1 MYNLSEILHETEV
14 CTHGVSESSQ
24 LTKFR
29 DESDFVSCSPVFV
42 NQQRLIWLID
52 ALIVSSLVVLTVAC
66 LSALFVETCLRTLGK
81 VNTVDLVCLLIVF
94 CNNSR
99 TGESLLSGKGGVGKS
114 TIAVNLAI
122 TLKNLKYN
130 VGILDADIYG
140 PSIPKMMGI
149 LEKPKS
155 EDGVNLIPIKKFNIQ
170 CMSIGFMVSEETPM
184 IWRGPMVASTIKTF
198 TGKVLWENIDF
209 LIIDMPP
216 GTGDA
221 LLTFSQEIDIDGAV
235 IITTPQ
241 DIAIIDVKRGI
252 EMFKKTNVKI
262 LGIVENMTSFT
273 SDDGIEHFIFGKD
286 GEKNIASKFNV

>member
-1 MYNLSEILHETEV
+1 MTEKEANLSKNFMDQISPKTQFKKNKIN
-14 CTHGVSESSQ
+14 GVKKIIAIS
-24 LTKFR
+24 
-29 DESDFVSCSPVFV
+29 
-42 NQQRLIWLID
+42 
-52 ALIVSSLVVLTVAC
+52 
-66 LSALFVETCLRTLGK
+66 
-81 VNTVDLVCLLIVF
+81 
-94 CNNSR
+94 
-99 TGESLLSGKGGVGKS
+99 SGKGGVGKS

-122 TLKNLKYN
+122 ALKNLKYN

-140 PSIPKMMGI
+140 PSLPKMIGI

-155 EDGVNLIPIKKFNIQ
+155 EDGVNLIPIKKFDLQ

-198 TGKVLWENIDF
+198 TNKVLWDNVDY

-252 EMFKKTNVKI
+252 EMFKRTNVKI
-262 LGIVENMTSFT
+262 LGIIENMTSFT
-273 SDDGIEHFIFGKD
+273 SDDGVEHFIFGKD
-286 GEKNIASKFNV
+286 GGKNIASKFNIELLGQIPININLRKNSDEGRPFVDQFKEHEVSKLFSEIANKITKKIN

>member
-1 MYNLSEILHETEV
+1 MTEKEANLSKNFMDQISPKTQFKKNKIN
-14 CTHGVSESSQ
+14 GV
-24 LTKFR
+24 KKVIA
-29 DESDFVSCSPVFV
+29 VS
-42 NQQRLIWLID
+42 
-52 ALIVSSLVVLTVAC
+52 
-66 LSALFVETCLRTLGK
+66 
-81 VNTVDLVCLLIVF
+81 
-94 CNNSR
+94 
-99 TGESLLSGKGGVGKS
+99 SGKGGVGKS

-122 TLKNLKYN
+122 ALKNLKYN

-140 PSIPKMMGI
+140 PSIPKMIGI

-155 EDGVNLIPIKKFNIQ
+155 EDGINLIPIKKFDLQ

-198 TGKVLWENIDF
+198 ANKVLWDNIDF

-235 IITTPQ
+235 IVTTPQ

-252 EMFKKTNVKI
+252 EMFKRTNVKI
-262 LGIVENMTSFT
+262 LGIIENMTSFT

-286 GEKNIASKFNV
+286 GGKNIADKFNIELLGQIPININLRKNSDEGSPFVDQFKEHKVSKLFLEIANKITKIIN

>member
-1 MYNLSEILHETEV
+1 MTEKEANLSKSFMDQISPKTQFKKNKIN
-14 CTHGVSESSQ
+14 GV
-24 LTKFR
+24 KKIIA
-29 DESDFVSCSPVFV
+29 VS
-42 NQQRLIWLID
+42 
-52 ALIVSSLVVLTVAC
+52 
-66 LSALFVETCLRTLGK
+66 
-81 VNTVDLVCLLIVF
+81 
-94 CNNSR
+94 
-99 TGESLLSGKGGVGKS
+99 SGKGGVGKS

-122 TLKNLKYN
+122 ALKNLKYN

-149 LEKPKS
+149 SEKPKS
-155 EDGVNLIPIKKFNIQ
+155 DDGLNLIPIKKFDIQ
-170 CMSIGFMVSEETPM
+170 CMSIGFMISEETPM

-198 TGKVLWENIDF
+198 VNKVLWDNVDF

-262 LGIVENMTSFT
+262 LGIIENMTSFT
-273 SDDGIEHFIFGKD
+273 SDDGVEHFIFGKD
-286 GEKNIASKFNV
+286 GGKNIANKFNIELLGQIPININLRKNSDEGSPFVDQFKDDKVSKLFLEIANKITKIIK

>member
-1 MYNLSEILHETEV
+1 MTEKEANLSKNFMDQISPKTQFKKNKINEV
-14 CTHGVSESSQ
+14 
-24 LTKFR
+24 K
-29 DESDFVSCSPVFV
+29 
-42 NQQRLIWLID
+42 
-52 ALIVSSLVVLTVAC
+52 
-66 LSALFVETCLRTLGK
+66 K
-81 VNTVDLVCLLIVF
+81 VIAI
-94 CNNSR
+94 S
-99 TGESLLSGKGGVGKS
+99 SGKGGVGKS

-122 TLKNLKYN
+122 ALKNLKYN

-140 PSIPKMMGI
+140 PSIPKMIGI

-155 EDGVNLIPIKKFNIQ
+155 EDGVNLIPIKKFDLQ

-198 TGKVLWENIDF
+198 ANKVLWDNIDF

-235 IITTPQ
+235 IVTTPQ

-252 EMFKKTNVKI
+252 EMFKRTNVKI
-262 LGIVENMTSFT
+262 LGIIENMTSFT
-273 SDDGIEHFIFGKD
+273 SDDGVEHFIFGKD
-286 GEKNIASKFNV
+286 GGKNIADKFNIELLGQIPININLRKNSDEGLPFVDQFKDHKVSKLFLEIANKITKIIK

>member
-1 MYNLSEILHETEV
+1 KIIAIS
-14 CTHGVSESSQ
+14 
-24 LTKFR
+24 
-29 DESDFVSCSPVFV
+29 
-42 NQQRLIWLID
+42 
-52 ALIVSSLVVLTVAC
+52 
-66 LSALFVETCLRTLGK
+66 
-81 VNTVDLVCLLIVF
+81 
-94 CNNSR
+94 
-99 TGESLLSGKGGVGKS
+99 SGKGGVGKS

-122 TLKNLKYN
+122 ALKNLKYN

-140 PSIPKMMGI
+140 PSIPKMIGI

-155 EDGVNLIPIKKFNIQ
+155 EDGINLIPIKKFDIQ

-198 TGKVLWENIDF
+198 ANKVLWNNVDF

-235 IITTPQ
+235 IVTTPQ

-252 EMFKKTNVKI
+252 EMFKRTNVKI
-262 LGIVENMTSFT
+262 LGIIENMTSFT
-273 SDDGIEHFIFGKD
+273 SNDGVEHFIFGKD
-286 GEKNIASKFNV
+286 GAKNIADKFNIELLGQIPINIDLRKGSDEGLPFVEFNTENKVSNILKNISEKIIKNIN

>member
-1 MYNLSEILHETEV
+1 MTEKEANLSKNFMDQISPKTQFKKNKINAV
-14 CTHGVSESSQ
+14 KKVIAVS
-24 LTKFR
+24 
-29 DESDFVSCSPVFV
+29 
-42 NQQRLIWLID
+42 
-52 ALIVSSLVVLTVAC
+52 
-66 LSALFVETCLRTLGK
+66 
-81 VNTVDLVCLLIVF
+81 
-94 CNNSR
+94 
-99 TGESLLSGKGGVGKS
+99 SGKGGVGKS

-122 TLKNLKYN
+122 ALKNLKYN

-140 PSIPKMMGI
+140 PSIPKMIGI

-155 EDGVNLIPIKKFNIQ
+155 EDGINLIPIKKFDLQ

-198 TGKVLWENIDF
+198 ANKVLWDNVDF

-235 IITTPQ
+235 IVTTPQ

-252 EMFKKTNVKI
+252 EMFKRTNVKI
-262 LGIVENMTSFT
+262 LGIIENMTSFT

-286 GEKNIASKFNV
+286 GGKNIADKFNIELLGQIPININLRKNSDEGSPFVDQFKDDKVSKLFLEIANKITKIIK

>member
-1 MYNLSEILHETEV
+1 MTEKEANLSKNFMDQISPKTQFKKNKIN
-14 CTHGVSESSQ
+14 GV
-24 LTKFR
+24 K
-29 DESDFVSCSPVFV
+29 
-42 NQQRLIWLID
+42 
-52 ALIVSSLVVLTVAC
+52 
-66 LSALFVETCLRTLGK
+66 K
-81 VNTVDLVCLLIVF
+81 VIAI
-94 CNNSR
+94 S
-99 TGESLLSGKGGVGKS
+99 SGKGGVGKS

-122 TLKNLKYN
+122 ALKNLKYN

-140 PSIPKMMGI
+140 PSLPKMIGI

-155 EDGVNLIPIKKFNIQ
+155 EDGVNLIPIKKFDLQ

-198 TGKVLWENIDF
+198 VNKVSWDNVDF

-221 LLTFSQEIDIDGAV
+221 LLTFSQEIDIDGAI

-252 EMFKKTNVKI
+252 EMFKRTNVKI
-262 LGIVENMTSFT
+262 LGIIENMTSFT
-273 SDDGIEHFIFGKD
+273 SDDGVEHFIFGKD
-286 GEKNIASKFNV
+286 GGKNIASKFNIELLGQIPININLRKNSDEGLPFVDQFKDHKVSKLFLEIANKITKIIN

>member
-1 MYNLSEILHETEV
+1 MSEKDANLSKKFMDQITPK
-14 CTHGVSESSQ
+14 TPFKKNKINGVKKIIAIS
-24 LTKFR
+24 
-29 DESDFVSCSPVFV
+29 
-42 NQQRLIWLID
+42 
-52 ALIVSSLVVLTVAC
+52 
-66 LSALFVETCLRTLGK
+66 
-81 VNTVDLVCLLIVF
+81 
-94 CNNSR
+94 
-99 TGESLLSGKGGVGKS
+99 SGKGGVGKS

-122 TLKNLKYN
+122 ALKNLKYN

-149 LEKPKS
+149 FEKPKS
-155 EDGVNLIPIKKFNIQ
+155 EDGINLIPINKFNIQ
-170 CMSIGFMVSEETPM
+170 CMSIGFMVSEDTPM

-252 EMFKKTNVKI
+252 EMFKRTNVKI
-262 LGIVENMTSFT
+262 LGIVENMTSFI
-273 SDDGIEHFIFGKD
+273 SNDGIEHFIFGENGGKKIANKFNINLIGQIPLKTELRKSCDIGVPYMQDIKKD
-286 GEKNIASKFNV
+286 KISEIFTNIASKIIKEIN

>member
-1 MYNLSEILHETEV
+1 MNEKEANLSKNFMDQITPKNPFKKNKIK
-14 CTHGVSESSQ
+14 GVKKIIAIS
-24 LTKFR
+24 
-29 DESDFVSCSPVFV
+29 
-42 NQQRLIWLID
+42 
-52 ALIVSSLVVLTVAC
+52 
-66 LSALFVETCLRTLGK
+66 
-81 VNTVDLVCLLIVF
+81 
-94 CNNSR
+94 
-99 TGESLLSGKGGVGKS
+99 SGKGGVGKS

-122 TLKNLKYN
+122 ALKNLKYN

-140 PSIPKMMGI
+140 PSIPKMIGI

-155 EDGVNLIPIKKFNIQ
+155 EDGINLIPIKKFNLQ

-198 TGKVLWENIDF
+198 ANKVLWHNVDF

-252 EMFKKTNVKI
+252 EMFKRTNVKI
-262 LGIVENMTSFT
+262 LGIIENMTSFT
-273 SDDGIEHFIFGKD
+273 SNDGVEHFIFGKD
-286 GEKNIASKFNV
+286 GAKNIADKFNIELLGQITINIDLRKGSDEGLPFVEFNTENKVSNIFKNISEKIIKNIN

>member
-1 MYNLSEILHETEV
+1 MTEKEANLSKNFMDQISPKTQFKKNKIN
-14 CTHGVSESSQ
+14 GV
-24 LTKFR
+24 KKIIA
-29 DESDFVSCSPVFV
+29 VS
-42 NQQRLIWLID
+42 
-52 ALIVSSLVVLTVAC
+52 
-66 LSALFVETCLRTLGK
+66 
-81 VNTVDLVCLLIVF
+81 
-94 CNNSR
+94 
-99 TGESLLSGKGGVGKS
+99 SGKGGVGKS

-122 TLKNLKYN
+122 ALKNLKYN

-140 PSIPKMMGI
+140 PSIPKMIGI

-155 EDGVNLIPIKKFNIQ
+155 EDGINLIPIKKFDLQ
-170 CMSIGFMVSEETPM
+170 CMSIGFMVSEDTPM

-198 TGKVLWENIDF
+198 ANKVLWDNVDF

-235 IITTPQ
+235 IVTTPQ

-252 EMFKKTNVKI
+252 EMFKRTNVKI
-262 LGIVENMTSFT
+262 LGIIENMTSFT

-286 GEKNIASKFNV
+286 GGKNIADKFNIELLGQIPININLRKNSDEGLPFVDQFKDHKVSKLFLEIANKIAKIIK